1 MKSKKTIILISAVA
15 ILLFIFGVIYF
26 NKPANNA
33 QETANNETASINEQI
48 NTRKVD
54 KLALLGALSG
64 VKGNNIEITNMP
76 LGFKGEVFVPAET
89 ITNGLNYFLKRTENN
104 KMEDL
109 KIEIDQETMN
119 INVNYKVMKG
129 IKTPIEL
136 RIVPRIDENK
146 NLEIK
151 IDAIKLLDLK
161 LPDWIVNKVVSRFI
175 EDWFP
180 KDSNIKV
187 TFNKDSVVI
196 DKDNLKGIIVEEL
209 LIKDSGL
216 QIKGMIDVNKL
227 L

>member
-48 NTRKVD
+48 NTSKVD

-119 INVNYKVMKG
+119 VNVNYKVMKG